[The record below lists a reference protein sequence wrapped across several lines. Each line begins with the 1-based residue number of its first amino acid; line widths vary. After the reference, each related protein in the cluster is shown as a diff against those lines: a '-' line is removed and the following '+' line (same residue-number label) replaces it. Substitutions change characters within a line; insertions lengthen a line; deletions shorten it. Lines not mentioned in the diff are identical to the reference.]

1 VSRVRRLY
9 VAAAVL
15 SVAAALAGC
24 SSSSSGGSEA
34 GKSTTGKGAGGSAP
48 SPTPPAIGQVPT
60 PTGGQQ
66 LPTPTGAVGT
76 STGTIA
82 DYRKA
87 MSTTLDDYQ
96 NAWRKYLADCPNGA
110 GSDTCQQDL
119 VVVNLQSGLI
129 ALELENAYMV
139 DSPVYVGLPPAQI
152 ANIVSRTH
160 ADAQKAATDSDPA
173 KPNPAGLATSG
184 AALSADVDALR
195 TALG

>member
-1 VSRVRRLY
+1 MV
-9 VAAAVL
+9 

-24 SSSSSGGSEA
+24 SSS
-34 GKSTTGKGAGGSAP
+34 GKSETGKSTTTGKGAGTSTP
-48 SPTPPAIGQVPT
+48 SPTPPPIGQIPT
-60 PTGGQQ
+60 PTAGQQ

-96 NAWRKYLADCPNGA
+96 QAWRKYLADCPDGA

-152 ANIVSRTH
+152 ADIVTRTH
-160 ADAQKAATDSDPA
+160 TDAQKTATDSDPA
-173 KPNPAGLATSG
+173 KTNTASLATDG
-184 AALSADVDALR
+184 AALDVDVNALR
-195 TALG
+195 AALA